1 MQVNPGSPSPALLS
15 SGGLRQL
22 NNTTPQL
29 SLPAPVSATVVSS
42 RPVPG
47 AAALYQGELQLA
59 LTTEL
64 LSYVSASA
72 LPPGQ
77 SIRLQAN
84 NDGSFQATPIT
95 TPPAPTQVA
104 SSALAQALRDL
115 LPLTRSGAFGQLLE
129 SLRVIQQSPEPA
141 LPDPALLQARALL
154 EAIPKVATT
163 TTTDALQAWIDPQM
177 QSIAS
182 LLAQGQAPARG
193 HPQQRLANLLQAL
206 PAENPGTPASSSPP
220 ETSPLIYERL
230 PIASATTESN
240 AAAAANPASNP
251 AANPAGSASAAT
263 ANPAGVA
270 ATLLELSTAFLPGA
284 ATPTPSPA
292 SPSATAPFII
302 LTTPLPTPPAPDS
315 TVPPIPL
322 ATPPP
327 SDPAPANLGQAA
339 LPLGEPIAALRQQ
352 ISAILADQHLRQAIV
367 HLAARSSD
375 VVLPSHLQSLPQDGQ
390 QVLLFTSLPLQ
401 YGQQFHQVDL
411 QIGQRQGGRA
421 KGEHDARMTW
431 VISLG
436 FNLEALGRVVAR
448 SEIVGRQLEATFW
461 SERDTTRLLIEHE
474 LPQLSARLQ
483 DLGLEVARLQTL
495 AGMPPGSADPAA
507 VTTSHLVDLSV

>member
-154 EAIPKVATT
+154 EAIPKVATPT
-163 TTTDALQAWIDPQM
+163 TADALQAWIDPQM

-240 AAAAANPASNP
+240 TAAAANPA
-251 AANPAGSASAAT
+251 ANPAAT

-448 SEIVGRQLEATFW
+448 SELVGRQLEATFW